1 VANYTYT
8 NDPESA
14 VKNKLGATTHD
25 QLEKLEAPFV
35 AARVY
40 EIEMGNFPAGTFD
53 AQHLKAI
60 HRYLF
65 QDVYEWAGHTRDE
78 KVQLS
83 DGTVASEP
91 LLRKVDGSPFM
102 VGAQIAGALDA
113 IADRLRAA
121 NYLRGLPRQEF
132 AEQAADIMADINAA
146 HAFREGNGRTQRAFI
161 RQLALEA
168 GHELDFS
175 VVSRERMIQASIA
188 ANERGDNT
196 IMRRMFDEIS
206 NPARVAALIPAIEF
220 LEQQGFPWNDR
231 YVATLEPGHAVEVT
245 LAGVNGDHFMARTG
259 SDILIGQ
266 RSDLPTPQ
274 PNRGEVFHVEPSSW
288 PDQQRE
294 RDHGERDR

>member
-1 VANYTYT
+1 MPNYTYS
-8 NDPESA
+8 DDRDAA
-14 VKNKLGATTHD
+14 VKNKLGAKTHED
-25 QLEKLEAPFV
+25 LEKREARLVFSRD
-35 AARVY
+35 A
-40 EIEMGNFPAGTFD
+40 EIIADGFPTGTFD
-53 AQHLKAI
+53 AKHLKAI
-60 HRYLF
+60 HRHLF

-78 KVQLS
+78 KVRLS

-102 VGAQIAGALDA
+102 VGAHIAGALDA

-206 NPARVAALIPAIEF
+206 NPARVAALIPTIEF

-231 YVATLEPGHAVEVT
+231 YVATLEPGYAVEVT

-266 RSDLPTPQ
+266 RADLPRPQ
-274 PNRGEVFHVEPSSW
+274 PNRGEAFTVEPSRW
-288 PDQQRE
+288 GDQPRA
-294 RDHGERDR
+294 RDRGGRDR